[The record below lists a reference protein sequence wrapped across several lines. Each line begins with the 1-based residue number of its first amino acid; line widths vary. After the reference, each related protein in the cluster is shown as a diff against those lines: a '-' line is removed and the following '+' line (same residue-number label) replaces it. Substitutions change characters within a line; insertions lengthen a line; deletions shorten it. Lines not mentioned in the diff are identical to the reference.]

1 MGVQHGTIV
10 YGATGPRSLL
20 RLAYGVS
27 VAVGRARTVVVS
39 ALSTPMVL
47 YEILRLLT
55 TIGVKYRRQIRVK
68 SKGVKSRYLTP

>member
-39 ALSTPMVL
+39 ALSTYGIV
-47 YEILRLLT
+47 
-55 TIGVKYRRQIRVK
+55 
-68 SKGVKSRYLTP
+68 